1 MNKKNT
7 KIKFMAIFAVLAMLA
22 VCIVPFNDTEDG
34 LDAAVGDGGSYSYTI
49 AYDSSAMTTST
60 ATMSVANM
68 EAISHT
74 AGTVTLSSMDE
85 GSWTWNTQTG
95 YGPFNSFYAAFDMTD
110 GNSFYAILN
119 PYDLT
124 KTISG
129 AALTPLT
136 NYNIMWVLPTVY
148 VVMGADGSS
157 LTLTNDS
164 SAGGH
169 AYAHTIDGHTY
180 KYVAYGVYEG
190 STTSVDGQTVL
201 TSTSGTTPTAS
212 QTRAT
217 FRTYAHNYS
226 MSSSLADDPTHPA
239 YALQWNFDQ
248 WKLYQDIAFMLMENT
263 NSQNIVGNGH
273 VYTSNSQYAY
283 TTGALDAMGPY
294 AGNPAQITDNS
305 TAATYGSDSVKLF
318 IENAWGGVRD
328 FVDGIIIN
336 GTSGAYIDS
345 SSNPTD
351 GTSGTYISSIT
362 WTLPSS
368 SNYVTSIQTGSD
380 RVWGFPGSSTTGG
393 SATTGLADYTYT
405 STNSNRVLNVGGYA
419 SSDWSTSVQ
428 YGLSYAFAVNASSAS
443 YAYFGS
449 RLAFVFDAG
458 PAAKVDL
465 TVGVDGTGYG
475 TIGDG
480 TQTGQTSIALS
491 VNEGSTLTVSNNTLT
506 AGTTTI
512 TATPTTSDDHWTYSF
527 DGWYQGTTKI
537 VTSITVTEATTIN
550 AKFVRTLTNHN
561 ATIESNNTAYGT
573 VSTGSITGIPYG
585 ETFTV
590 NSNSFS
596 IYTYTVTATPN
607 PSDVEFVYS
616 FDEFQ
621 TEGIKLETGMTM
633 TSNMT
638 IRAIFYSTQITHTV
652 SLQSNNDNWG
662 TINNMTLTAV
672 PGGSYFSISGN
683 TLTLD
688 GNTFTPSVRPADA
701 QYTYAFEG
709 WYDALTGGNEITSST
724 RVLDDMSVYAR
735 FSATVNT
742 YTVTIQDDDSGY
754 GSVSP
759 ATVLN
764 VPYGTVIAATNNTLN
779 VNGTTVTATPE
790 TNTPQYSYSF
800 RNWTVGQDV
809 ITSYTLTGNT
819 TITAHFDRSE
829 SVYTINFQSNNG
841 EYGSVAPTFIG
852 AVPYGTVITATGNAL
867 SVNDATVTATPVSDA
882 QYTGEFINWTV
893 GQTAFT
899 EYTVTGNITIT
910 ANFDAEINTYTVTW
924 VIGAVTE
931 TQTYEYGQTPSHAIP
946 EAPAGQEFK
955 GWSPSISTVTGDITY
970 TAVFGAPQ
978 DTDHDL
984 LNMIPLLIVIAI
996 VIAAVSGLVMSGG
1009 DPTAIIKL
1017 AIGLTVCIIVLA
1029 TLVIPIL
1036 GGL

>member
-22 VCIVPFNDTEDG
+22 VCIVPFNDSENG

-49 AYDSSAMTTST
+49 TYDSSAMTTST

-85 GSWTWNTQTG
+85 GSWTWNASTG

-148 VVMGADGSS
+148 VVMGANGDS

-226 MSSSLADDPTHPA
+226 MSSTLADDPTHPA

-336 GTSGAYIDS
+336 GRSGAYIDS
-345 SSNPTD
+345 SSNPND
-351 GTSGTYISSIT
+351 GTSGTYITNVS
-362 WTLPSS
+362 WTIADGFP
-368 SNYVTSIQTGSD
+368 TSIQTGSD
-380 RVWGFPGSSTTGG
+380 RVWGFPGTTVGG
-393 SATTGLADYTYT
+393 SATTGLADYIYT
-405 STNSNRVLNVGGYA
+405 SSSSNRVLNVGGYA
-419 SSDWSTSVQ
+419 FSDWSNSVQ
-428 YGLSYAFAVNASSAS
+428 FGLSYAAANSGTSYSS
-443 YAYFGS
+443 AYFGS

-458 PAAKVDL
+458 PASPATAEL
-465 TVGVDGTGYG
+465 TFNVDGTGYG
-475 TIGDG
+475 TLGDG
-480 TQTGQTSIALS
+480 TQTGQATITTSVL
-491 VNEGSTLTVSNNTLT
+491 EGSTLTVSNNTLT
-506 AGTTTI
+506 AGTTII

-527 DGWYQGTTKI
+527 DGWYQGTSKI
-537 VTSITVTEATTIN
+537 LTSIQVSEDTTIN
-550 AKFVRTLTNHN
+550 AKFVRTLTNHD

-621 TEGIKLETGMTM
+621 TEGIKLETGMAM

-652 SLQSNNDNWG
+652 SLQSNNDDWG

-672 PGGSYFSISGN
+672 PGGTYFSISGD

-688 GNTFTPSVRPADA
+688 GNTFTPSVRSADA

-735 FSATVNT
+735 FSATTNT
-742 YTVTIQDDDSGY
+742 YTVTIQDDGSGY
-754 GSVSP
+754 GSASP

-764 VPYGTVIAATNNTLN
+764 VPYGTVITATNNTLD

-790 TNTPQYSYSF
+790 TNTPQYAYSF
-800 RNWTVGQDV
+800 RNWTIGQDV

-819 TITAHFDRSE
+819 TITANFDRSE

-867 SVNDATVTATPVSDA
+867 SVNGATVTATPVSDA

-924 VIGAVTE
+924 VIGTVTE
-931 TQTYEYGQTPSHAIP
+931 TQTYEYGQTPSHEIP

-955 GWSPSISTVTGDITY
+955 RWSPSISTVTGDITY

-996 VIAAVSGLVMSGG
+996 VIAAVSGLAMSGG
-1009 DPTAIIKL
+1009 DPMAIIKL

-1029 TLVIPIL
+1029 ALVIPVV